1 MDSPGTHAAGEKGT
15 LLPPLSP
22 GSPARRGDK
31 KTPRRSRPDTGSSSI
46 CAPRLRGSGEPFA
59 TWKPGQ
65 YSFKPQQ
72 PHLDVQK
79 TRQGPSLDSSYA
91 RMAYDHAPW
100 LERKGTSPPRR
111 TTPGFYSRVPGS
123 FAHGDA
129 SRATMH
135 QQAFDSSC
143 MEHELYGGGVTSYLS
158 PRSFVSASRPAGLT
172 TSHLDSPH
180 AYRCEQIEERD
191 QGYQHGHFGRDVY
204 FTDQFN
210 NTAKQSHMIN
220 LRNIGMLV
228 K

>member
-1 MDSPGTHAAGEKGT
+1 MESPKT

-22 GSPARRGDK
+22 DSPGRASARRGDK
-31 KTPRRSRPDTGSSSI
+31 KTPRRSRPETGSSSI
-46 CAPRLRGSGEPFA
+46 CAPRHREPGEHFA

-65 YSFKPQQ
+65 FSFKPQQ
-72 PHLDVQK
+72 PHLEVQK
-79 TRQGPSLDSSYA
+79 GRQGPSLDSEYA
-91 RMAYDHAPW
+91 RMAYDHIPW
-100 LERKGTSPPRR
+100 LETKGTISPRR

-123 FAHGDA
+123 FEHGHV

-143 MEHELYGGGVTSYLS
+143 MEHEQYGCGVTSYLS

-180 AYRCEQIEERD
+180 AYRYSQMEERD